1 MDDPSLMRRVETLA
15 DLPRNPCRVVE
26 RNRSSTKPFGER
38 LTLNELQH
46 EAAEAGY
53 FVHAVDGG
61 DVRVAERSEELC
73 FLFESRQPLR
83 IVVEGFRQDLDRHV
97 AFENRVA
104 GSIHIPH
111 PAGPE
116 QFTDPVGSKRAAREN
131 RDFVGHEPHR
141 DFERRLVE
149 RRPIPLVLG
158 EKQRD
163 FCQQGWIVGARL
175 AKKRLP
181 IGPIEFGRL
190 VIELL
195 DTRPAVRIHLLILD
209 AAPAAATL

>member
-1 MDDPSLMRRVETLA
+1 MDNPSLMRRVETLA

-61 DVRVAERSEELC
+61 DVRVAERGEELC

-116 QFTDPVGSKRAAREN
+116 QFTNPVGSKRAAREN
-131 RDFVGHEPHR
+131 GDFVGHEPHR

-149 RRPIPLVLG
+149 DGPSRSSSARSNVTSVS
-158 EKQRD
+158 R
-163 FCQQGWIVGARL
+163 VGSSAHASPRN
-175 AKKRLP
+175 AP
-181 IGPIEFGRL
+181 IGRSSWPPRDRAARYATSGQ
-190 VIELL
+190 
-195 DTRPAVRIHLLILD
+195 IHLLILD